1 VYTYIKNMRIEIRN
15 KKEQTAILISF
26 DTIKE
31 KFESPSE
38 RNRFYWRLYGRKQ
51 VVIKES
57 KRYEYE
63 REGLLEE
70 IPHIKVSD
78 SVFIIA
84 LEHMKRM
91 MNFFKEW
98 EDKIELKT
106 FPVLLDKDEL
116 KEVDIE

>member
-1 VYTYIKNMRIEIRN
+1 MKIEIRK

-26 DTIKE
+26 DTIRE
-31 KFESPSE
+31 RFESPSE
-38 RNRFYWRLYGRKQ
+38 RNRFYWKLYGRKQ
-51 VVIKES
+51 VVIKHS
-57 KRYEYE
+57 KRYEYK
-63 REGLLEE
+63 REGLLKE

-98 EDKIELKT
+98 EDKVELKT
-106 FPVLLDKDEL
+106 FPVLLDKKEM
-116 KEVDIE
+116 KEVE